1 LHLEN
6 ELTTCYISGIMAKKT
21 LKPSSRTYVGKG
33 SLVTTKVVRN
43 AKTGQLVTVK
53 GVGALKGSDLKIK
66 KGLNL
71 LEPIAEQALTRR
83 SERRKAG

>member
-1 LHLEN
+1 
-6 ELTTCYISGIMAKKT
+6 MAKKT

-43 AKTGQLVTVK
+43 AKTGQSVTVK
-53 GVGALKGSDLKIK
+53 GVGALKGHDLKIK

-71 LEPIAEQALTRR
+71 LKPIAKQALTQR